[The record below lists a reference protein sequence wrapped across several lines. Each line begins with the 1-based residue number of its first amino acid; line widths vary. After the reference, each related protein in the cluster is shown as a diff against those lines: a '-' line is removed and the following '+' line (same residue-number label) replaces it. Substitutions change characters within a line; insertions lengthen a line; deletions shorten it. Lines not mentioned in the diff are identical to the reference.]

1 MHIAIILFTLGII
14 MIVAGYTNQISPH
27 CNPGVKVKI
36 VSRDI
41 FDEILYNRELTD
53 ATYTDMDPSN
63 KTDSITIDSD
73 NS

>member
-1 MHIAIILFTLGII
+1 MNIAIVLFTLGII
-14 MIVAGYTNQISPH
+14 MIVAGYTNQISPQ

-41 FDEILYNRELTD
+41 FDEILYNRELTN

-63 KTDSITIDSD
+63 KTDSITVDSD
-73 NS
+73 KS